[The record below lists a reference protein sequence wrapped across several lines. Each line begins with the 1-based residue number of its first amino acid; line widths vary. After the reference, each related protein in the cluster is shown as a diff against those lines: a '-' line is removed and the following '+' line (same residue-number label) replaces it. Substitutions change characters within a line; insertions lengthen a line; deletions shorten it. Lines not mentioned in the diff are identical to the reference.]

1 MPDPNDI
8 YETHDVP
15 TVINAVGNHTR
26 VGGSLI
32 RPAAR
37 EAMVNAAE
45 AFVEI
50 AELQARACELIADV
64 TGAEA
69 GYVTSGAASGLALAT
84 AACLAGDDFGVMNRL
99 PDTSGVPDEV
109 LVPAAHR
116 IEYGFAFRVP
126 GATLRSVG
134 LIDNHSGAEQL
145 KPWELA
151 DAISAET
158 AAVAYVDR
166 PRNELSLPT
175 VVGVASEYDV
185 PVIVDA
191 AAELPPRENL
201 RSYLEQGATAVVFSG
216 GKAVRGPQSTGIVAG
231 REWLVR
237 SIALQHLPVDTPAA
251 FWDPPEALISTE
263 TLPDGTPN
271 HGIGRAMKVGKEELA
286 GLIRALEL
294 YQEEDETALVDGWHD
309 RANRLAT
316 ALSAVDGLAVTVAD
330 DDRSDYRS
338 PPTVVVELH
347 ESATSAA
354 ELVRRLRDERP
365 RVIVGERHV
374 DEGRI
379 TLDPRCLR
387 DDQVPVVVERLRENL
402 E

>member
-37 EAMVNAAE
+37 EAMVKAADE
-45 AFVEI
+45 FVEI
-50 AELQARACELIADV
+50 ADLQARAAEVIADV

-84 AACLAGDDFGVMNRL
+84 AACIAGDDFGVMDRL
-99 PDTSGVPDEV
+99 PDTRGVPSEV

-134 LIDNHSGAEQL
+134 LIDNHTGTEQL
-145 KPWELA
+145 QPWELA
-151 DAISAET
+151 DAISADT

-166 PRNELSLPT
+166 PRNDLSLST
-175 VVGVASEYDV
+175 VVGVASSHDV

-191 AAELPPRENL
+191 AAELPPRSNL
-201 RSYLEQGATAVVFSG
+201 TKYVDQGATAVVFSG

-237 SIALQHLPVDTPAA
+237 SVALQHLPVDTPAP
-251 FWDPPEALISTE
+251 FWDPPEELLSTE
-263 TLPDGTPN
+263 SLPDGTPN
-271 HGIGRAMKVGKEELA
+271 HGLGRAMKVGKEELA

-294 YQEEDETALVDGWHD
+294 YCDEDEAALVAGWHD
-309 RANRLAT
+309 RATRLAT
-316 ALSAVDGLAVTVAD
+316 ALSAVGGLAVTVTD
-330 DDRSDYRS
+330 DDRSDCRS
-338 PPTVVVELH
+338 PDG
-347 ESATSAA
+347 
-354 ELVRRLRDERP
+354 RRRTRS
-365 RVIVGERHV
+365 
-374 DEGRI
+374 GRI
-379 TLDPRCLR
+379 DQCHATRSTAPGRATEGDRRRTTRRRGPDHPRPQVSPGRAGTGRGRTDP
-387 DDQVPVVVERLRENL
+387 
-402 E
+402 